1 MDVVISAPSFAPRL
15 RPFNYG
21 VVSALRVNAQASSV
35 HEQGT
40 TIMKPLSTKLAA
52 GAAFPDITLPTVGGG
67 ELSPAT
73 QEGWRMVVVYRG
85 KHCPLCKQYLD
96 TLNGLHAGYRDAGIS
111 VMAVSGDPLEKA
123 DAQVSSQDLAFA
135 VGYDL
140 GIAQMRQLGLYVSE
154 PRSPQETDRPFPE
167 PGLFVIN
174 PDDQLQIIDVSNAPF
189 ARPDLASLLDG
200 LKFIQDKHYPIRG
213 TLVHDAAP

>member
-1 MDVVISAPSFAPRL
+1 MNSPS
-15 RPFNYG
+15 
-21 VVSALRVNAQASSV
+21 
-35 HEQGT
+35 
-40 TIMKPLSTKLAA
+40 KKLAA
-52 GAAFPDITLPTVGGG
+52 GSAFPDITLPTVGGG

-96 TLNGLHAGYRDAGIS
+96 TLNGLHAAYRDAGIP

-123 DAQVSSQDLAFA
+123 DAPVSSQGLAFA

-140 GIAQMRQLGLYVSE
+140 SVAQMIQLGLYVSE
-154 PRSPQETDRPFPE
+154 PRSTDRPFPE

-174 PDDQLQIIDVSNAPF
+174 PDNQLQIIDVSNAPF

-200 LKFIQDKHYPIRG
+200 LKFIQDKDYPIRG

>member
-1 MDVVISAPSFAPRL
+1 MNSP
-15 RPFNYG
+15 
-21 VVSALRVNAQASSV
+21 
-35 HEQGT
+35 
-40 TIMKPLSTKLAA
+40 STKLAA
-52 GAAFPDITLPTVGGG
+52 GAAFPDITLPQVGGG

-73 QEGWRMVVVYRG
+73 QEGWRMIVVYRG
-85 KHCPLCKQYLD
+85 KHCPACEKYLD

-123 DAQVSSQDLAFA
+123 EAQVSSQGLAFA

-140 GIAQMRQLGLYVSE
+140 SIAQMRQLGLYVSE

-174 PDDQLQIIDVSNAPF
+174 PDNPLQIIDVSNAPF
-189 ARPDLASLLDG
+189 ARPELASLLDG
-200 LKFIQDKHYPIRG
+200 LKFIRDKDYPIRG
-213 TLVHDAAP
+213 TLAS